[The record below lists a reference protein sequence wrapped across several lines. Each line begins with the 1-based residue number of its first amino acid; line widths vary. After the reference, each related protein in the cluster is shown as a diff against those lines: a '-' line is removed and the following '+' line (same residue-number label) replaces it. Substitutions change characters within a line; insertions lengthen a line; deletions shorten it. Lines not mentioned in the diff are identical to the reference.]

1 MMKEETILNPVATK
15 LDPFP
20 RSYCLMKVN
29 FATRTSMGRAQWD
42 GLTVGGQQSCL
53 RSTRKHTDYN
63 HINTS
68 ATKMPPGDEVNY
80 NQTREVLPD
89 RGGSPGKLI
98 RLIVLIVD
106 QEIADG

>member
-42 GLTVGGQQSCL
+42 GLTAYRRRATVLSAEHTQTHRLQPHQHL
-53 RSTRKHTDYN
+53 RDKN
-63 HINTS
+63 
-68 ATKMPPGDEVNY
+68 ATW
-80 NQTREVLPD
+80 
-89 RGGSPGKLI
+89 
-98 RLIVLIVD
+98 
-106 QEIADG
+106 